1 MKTGRMLT
9 TVSAM
14 AFGLA
19 LAGAV
24 PAMAQSATAG
34 GATGNS
40 TGMDQTTAQNG
51 AAPTAAPQTNGA
63 PGTATRAPGTNN
75 MGSGSATSVQGTT
88 SNGTMSGT
96 AAMGNASGTG
106 TTGTVNNTTG
116 MTNNT
121 TMKKAMPSHMSRT
134 GMTTPSHHVTHTASM
149 THSRT
154 MARRSSGQYQN
165 PTAQDPEVARLNQMS
180 LQAAQQ
186 GHSFTP
192 SGGRM

>member
-40 TGMDQTTAQNG
+40 TGVDQSTAQNG
-51 AAPTAAPQTNGA
+51 TAPNAAPQTNGT
-63 PGTATRAPGTNN
+63 PGTATQAPGTNN
-75 MGSGSATSVQGTT
+75 MGSGAATSVQRTT
-88 SNGTMSGT
+88 SNGTMSGQAT
-96 AAMGNASGTG
+96 MGNANGTG
-106 TTGTVNNTTG
+106 TTGTA
-116 MTNNT
+116 NNT
-121 TMKKAMPSHMSRT
+121 TMKKAMPTHMSST
-134 GMTTPSHHVTHTASM
+134 GMSTPNHHVTHTASM
-149 THSRT
+149 KHSRS
-154 MARRSSGQYQN
+154 MARRSSGQYQK

-186 GHSFTP
+186 GHTFTP
-192 SGGRM
+192 SGGNM

>member
-19 LAGAV
+19 LVGAV
-24 PAMAQSATAG
+24 PAVAQSATAG

-51 AAPTAAPQTNGA
+51 AAPTAEPQTNGA
-63 PGTATRAPGTNN
+63 PGTATQAPGTNN
-75 MGSGSATSVQGTT
+75 MGSGSATGVQGTT

-96 AAMGNASGTG
+96 AAMGSASGTG
-106 TTGTVNNTTG
+106 TTGTA
-116 MTNNT
+116 NNT

-149 THSRT
+149 THSRS

-192 SGGRM
+192 SGGSM